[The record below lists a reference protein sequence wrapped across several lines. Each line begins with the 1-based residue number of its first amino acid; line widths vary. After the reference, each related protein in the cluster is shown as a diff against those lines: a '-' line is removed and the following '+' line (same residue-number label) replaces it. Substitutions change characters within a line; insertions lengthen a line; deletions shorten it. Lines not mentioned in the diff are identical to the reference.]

1 MIPPSELKPKP
12 AKMNLTPMIDVV
24 FLLIIFFV
32 VSNTMMQRERS
43 MPIDLP
49 SAAAADDDT
58 ESQTGKI
65 IINIDAAGKLYY
77 GAAEVTGEE
86 LKNTLQRERQRS
98 ALPLEVRIRCD
109 RTVPYSRIEPV
120 LTLCAE
126 AQIADIS
133 FAVIS
138 PQP

>member
-77 GAAEVTGEE
+77 GAAEVTG
-86 LKNTLQRERQRS
+86 
-98 ALPLEVRIRCD
+98 
-109 RTVPYSRIEPV
+109 
-120 LTLCAE
+120 
-126 AQIADIS
+126 
-133 FAVIS
+133 
-138 PQP
+138 

>member
-1 MIPPSELKPKP
+1 MIPPTELKPKP

-32 VSNTMMQRERS
+32 VSNTMMRRDRS

-58 ESQTGKI
+58 ESQTGKV
-65 IINIDAAGKLYY
+65 IINIDAAGKIYY

-86 LKNTLQRERQRS
+86 LKNTLIQERRRS
-98 ALPLEVRIRCD
+98 TLPLEVRIRCD
-109 RTVPYSRIEPV
+109 RTVAYSRIEPV

-126 AQIADIS
+126 AKITDVS
-133 FAVIS
+133 FAVVS
-138 PQP
+138 SQP

>member
-1 MIPPSELKPKP
+1 MIPPTELKPKP

-65 IINIDAAGKLYY
+65 IINIDAAGSSTT
-77 GAAEVTGEE
+77 APP
-86 LKNTLQRERQRS
+86 R
-98 ALPLEVRIRCD
+98 
-109 RTVPYSRIEPV
+109 
-120 LTLCAE
+120 
-126 AQIADIS
+126 
-133 FAVIS
+133 
-138 PQP
+138 